1 MSDSVVGPMEPDD
14 DLARAIEQ
22 ASTPVGRQPQVN
34 LQRGSKPPTA
44 IQVDRVSYTHDAV
57 IDFII
62 AHPEASQ
69 GHIAATFGYTQSWMS
84 ILINSDAFQAR
95 LRERKGEIVDP
106 ALLATVNDRFRGV
119 LNRSLEKLA
128 DLLET
133 PSPPPNVILKAVEL
147 GAKGLDVGGF
157 GRAQVNLPPQPPQG
171 DRLKELAERLVSL
184 QQNVR
189 KGDVYENAQ
198 LVED

>member
-1 MSDSVVGPMEPDD
+1 MDDPSVSVLTADD
-14 DLARAIEQ
+14 DIAAAIAQ
-22 ASTPVGRQPQVN
+22 ATQIERVRHADGP
-34 LQRGSKPPTA
+34 RGTKPPA
-44 IQVDRVSYTHDAV
+44 AVQVERISYTHDAV
-57 IDFII
+57 IDFMI

-69 GHIAATFGYTQSWMS
+69 GNIATVFGYTQSWMS
-84 ILINSDAFQAR
+84 IIINSDAFQAR

-106 ALLATVNDRFRGV
+106 ALLATVNDRFKGV
-119 LNRSLEKLA
+119 LARSLEKLA

-157 GRAQVNLPPQPPQG
+157 GRAQVNLPPPPPAG
-171 DRLKELAERLVSL
+171 DRLAALAERLVSL

-189 KGDVYENAQ
+189 KGDTYEDAQ
-198 LVED
+198 LVQE